1 MTSLLSNS
9 RALDLSR
16 IISGPWATQMPADF
30 GVDVRLQ
37 GAQRPTFTR
46 ASASWPRCTYV
57 TRPPARVSAW
67 ACPELTTNPRDATA
81 IVARQ
86 EQGVLA

>member
-16 IISGPWATQMPADF
+16 IISNPWATQMPT
-30 GVDVRLQ
+30 L
-37 GAQRPTFTR
+37 TR
-46 ASASWPRCTYV
+46 ASASWPRCTTV

-67 ACPELTTNPRDATA
+67 ACPELTTNPRDATV

>member
-16 IISGPWATQMPADF
+16 IISNPWTTQMPT
-30 GVDVRLQ
+30 L
-37 GAQRPTFTR
+37 TR
-46 ASASWPRCTYV
+46 ASASWPPCTTA
-57 TRPPARVSAW
+57 TRPLPRVSAW
-67 ACPELTTNPRDATA
+67 ACPELATDPRDDKA
-81 IVARQ
+81 IVALQ

>member
-16 IISGPWATQMPADF
+16 IISGH
-30 GVDVRLQ
+30 
-37 GAQRPTFTR
+37 
-46 ASASWPRCTYV
+46 WPPCTTV

-67 ACPELTTNPRDATA
+67 ACPELATDLRDATA

>member
-16 IISGPWATQMPADF
+16 IISNPWATQMLADF
-30 GVDVRLQ
+30 GADVRLQ

-46 ASASWPRCTYV
+46 ASASWPPCTTV
-57 TRPPARVSAW
+57 TRPLPRVSAW
-67 ACPELTTNPRDATA
+67 ACPELATDPRDATA
-81 IVARQ
+81 IVALQ
-86 EQGVLA
+86 EQEVLA

>member
-16 IISGPWATQMPADF
+16 IISNPWTTHMPT
-30 GVDVRLQ
+30 L
-37 GAQRPTFTR
+37 TR
-46 ASASWPRCTYV
+46 ASASWPLCTTA
-57 TRPPARVSAW
+57 TRSPARVSAW
-67 ACPELTTNPRDATA
+67 ACPELATDPRDATA
-81 IVARQ
+81 IVALQ